1 MPSLREQPDLSI
13 HRRVLGRLHQ
23 SRSGGGLGLR
33 MTAMIDVIFLLLIF
47 FVLTA
52 QFSRE
57 EQYLP
62 IRLPGP
68 ASAAQRL
75 DIPAEP
81 LRISI
86 AMQGG
91 QCRIDLG
98 RGRQIA
104 LTEPELSAG
113 LEVFSRTVT
122 TALEQERRIV
132 TDPVEIAC
140 SDSVPWEILVKVYNG
155 LYAMGIE
162 DITFILE

>member
-1 MPSLREQPDLSI
+1 MPSLTEPSPVSI
-13 HRRVLGRLHQ
+13 HRQVLGRLHQ
-23 SRSGGGLGLR
+23 NRNGGGLGLR

-68 ASAAQRL
+68 ATAAQRL
-75 DIPAEP
+75 DVPAEP

-86 AMQGG
+86 AMRAD

-98 RGRQIA
+98 RGRWIA
-104 LTEPELSAG
+104 LAQSDLSTG
-113 LEVFSRTVT
+113 LEEFSRTVT

-132 TDPVEIAC
+132 TDPVEIDC
-140 SDSVPWEILVKVYNG
+140 DDSVPWDFLVKVYNG
-155 LYAMGIE
+155 LYALGIE